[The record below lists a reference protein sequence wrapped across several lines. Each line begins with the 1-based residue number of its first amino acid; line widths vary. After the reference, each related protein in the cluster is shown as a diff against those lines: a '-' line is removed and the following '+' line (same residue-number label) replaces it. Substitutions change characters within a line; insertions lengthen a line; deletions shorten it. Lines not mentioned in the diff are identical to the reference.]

1 LLLKQLISCTTHSI
15 QVSVSC
21 RFIQTDGGENQPVF
35 VFGYQITITNE
46 NNEPV
51 QLLERE
57 WNITDAYG
65 IHRTVKGEGVVGMK
79 PQILPG
85 ESFSYSS
92 YCPIV
97 SPYGQMEGIYLFS
110 TAEGIVRVS
119 IPKFFMESPY
129 HLN

>member
-1 LLLKQLISCTTHSI
+1 M
-15 QVSVSC
+15 
-21 RFIQTDGGENQPVF
+21 F
-35 VFGYQITITNE
+35 VFGYHIRITNE
-46 NNEPV
+46 NNEAV

-65 IHRTVKGEGVVGMK
+65 ISRTVKGEGVVGMK

-92 YCPIV
+92 Y
-97 SPYGQMEGIYLFS
+97 SPLISPFGQMEGNYLFN
-110 TAEGIVRVS
+110 TTQGLVRVR
-119 IPKFFMESPY
+119 IPRFYMESPF